1 MSFRFL
7 GNAVA
12 LLTLAAVGGLSAKA
26 EQVVADRIF
35 RGGVIWTGASDTPDA
50 TAIAISNG
58 KILAVGSEDEISAY
72 QGAITD
78 FVDLK
83 GRFLMPGFTDNHV
96 HFEMGS
102 NGLSQV
108 QLRDAATPE
117 EFARRIA
124 EAALGA
130 PEGAWVLEG
139 AWDHELWGGELPDR
153 AWIDEATADVPVAV
167 TRLDGHM
174 ILANT
179 KAMTLAG
186 IGPDTPNPEGGV
198 IVRDASG
205 RATGVFKDNAIP
217 LIMSAMTPLTDAAM
231 EKIFKD
237 GIAHALS
244 LGVTQVHDMGYDWR
258 SLETFQRLK
267 ARDELKIR
275 VYAFT
280 PLAQWEKLEAYV
292 DAHGRGDDH
301 LRWGALKG
309 FVDGSLGSTTAWFY
323 EPYSD
328 EPDTAGF
335 PVADMDELEADVKG
349 ASSAGLH
356 VTVHAIGYQAN
367 DKLLDIFERASEG
380 RDPKDLR
387 FRIEHAQH
395 LTADAIARFAPLGVT
410 ASMHPYHLI
419 DDGRWA
425 EKRIG
430 AARLKGTYAI
440 GSVMATGANVTFGSD
455 WSVAPLDPIQGIY
468 AAVARR
474 TTDGKNPNGWIAS
487 EKITVAQALK
497 AYTQN
502 NAYAGFIDDR
512 SGMLKPGYVADLVV
526 LSENPFMVEPAA
538 LSEIKVLRTVVGG
551 ADLYMADSN

>member
-1 MSFRFL
+1 MQFRYVTSAITL
-7 GNAVA
+7 AVA
-12 LLTLAAVGGLSAKA
+12 SVALSLSAIA
-26 EQVVADRIF
+26 DEVADRIF
-35 RGGVIWTGASDTPDA
+35 HGGVIWTGVSDTPNA
-50 TAIAISNG
+50 TAIALSAG
-58 KILAVGSEDEISAY
+58 KILAVGTEDEIKAY
-72 QGAITD
+72 QGPITE
-78 FVDLK
+78 VVNLS

-124 EAALGA
+124 EAAANA
-130 PEGAWVLEG
+130 PHGAWVLEG

-153 AWIDEATADVPVAV
+153 AWIDDATADVPVAV

-179 KAMTLAG
+179 KAMTMAG
-186 IGPDTPNPEGGV
+186 IGPDTPDPEGGV
-198 IVRDASG
+198 IVRDANG

-217 LIMSAMTPLTDAAM
+217 LVMSAMTLPSDAVM

-237 GIAHALS
+237 GIEHALS

-267 ARDELKIR
+267 AKDELKIR

-280 PLAQWEKLEAYV
+280 PLAEWEKLEAYV
-292 DAHGRGDDH
+292 NAHGRGDDR

-323 EPYSD
+323 EPYTD

-335 PVADMDELEADVKG
+335 PIANMEELEADVVG
-349 ASSAGLH
+349 ASVAGLH

-430 AARLKGTYAI
+430 KERLKGTYAI
-440 GSVMATGANVTFGSD
+440 GSVMETGANVTFGSD

-468 AAVARR
+468 AAVARQ
-474 TTDGKNPNGWIAS
+474 TTDGKNPDGWIAS

-502 NAYAGFIDDR
+502 NAYAGFMDDR

-526 LSENPFMVEPAA
+526 LSDNPFEVAPAE
-538 LSEIKVLRTVVGG
+538 LSNIMVLRTVVGG
-551 ADLYMADSN
+551 EDLYTSEGK